1 MSNVQRFGVKYPFIS
16 DGFENYFLDTNETVK
31 DKVRS
36 ELVHV
41 IFTPKGQRIR
51 CPNFGTDLIKYIFE
65 QNDEVSWEA
74 IKNEVRESVKQWVPN
89 ILVNNIS
96 VVTNEN
102 NENEIYVR
110 VDYSVTEGNKSVKD
124 SVVVQI

>member
-110 VDYSVTEGNKSVKD
+110 VDYSVTEGNKSEKD